1 MEPGGIFVVA
11 TYRKAFE
18 IFENDTDKRVTEHD
32 IFISDG
38 CLETCPKC
46 NSKDIKKREI
56 RGQYSSNPKDIKT
69 DQYVV
74 CLSCEL
80 RWYEP
85 GRIPETSEHDK
96 IPKKNKENLHR
107 R

>member
-1 MEPGGIFVVA
+1 MEPDGIVA
-11 TYRKAFE
+11 IPTCGKVFE
-18 IFENDTDKRVTEHD
+18 IFENNKEKRATEYD
-32 IFISDG
+32 ILVSDG

-56 RGQYSSNPKDIKT
+56 RAQYSSNPKDIKI

-80 RWYEP
+80 RWYES
-85 GRIPETSEHDK
+85 GRIPETSEPDE
-96 IPKKNKENLHR
+96 IPKKNKENLQR